1 MIPKTTAVLVTG
13 LFAGLCYA
21 QIELNQAS
29 EIDLDGLKGIGPAT
43 TRQVLAE
50 RQKAPFKD
58 WPDVLA
64 RIRGL
69 GPHKATQLSDQGLR
83 VEGAPYPTKRQSP
96 DSAAPPTK

>member
-13 LFAGLCYA
+13 LFAGLCWA
-21 QIELNQAS
+21 DIELNTAT
-29 EIDLDGLKGIGPAT
+29 EIDLDGLRGIGPAT

-69 GPHKATQLSDQGLR
+69 GPQKAASLSAQGLT
-83 VEGAPYPTKRQSP
+83 VQGVPFSPTPRPHTPMPSQP
-96 DSAAPPTK
+96 

>member
-1 MIPKTTAVLVTG
+1 MIPKKTAVLVTG
-13 LFAGLCYA
+13 LFAGLCWA
-21 QIELNQAS
+21 DIELNTAT

-50 RQKAPFKD
+50 RQRAPFKD

-69 GPHKATQLSDQGLR
+69 GPHKAMQLSDQGLS
-83 VEGAPYPTKRQSP
+83 VGGTPYPTKRHTP
-96 DSAAPPTK
+96 DAAAPPTK

>member
-13 LFAGLCYA
+13 LFAGLCFA

-29 EIDLDGLKGIGPAT
+29 EIELDSLKGIGPAT

-69 GPHKATQLSDQGLR
+69 GPLKATQLSEQGLR

-96 DSAAPPTK
+96 DLAAPLTK

>member
-13 LFAGLCYA
+13 LFAGLCLA
-21 QIELNQAS
+21 DIELNTAT

-69 GPHKATQLSDQGLR
+69 GQHKAMQLSDQGLR
-83 VEGAPYPTKRQSP
+83 VEGAPYPIKHQAP
-96 DSAAPPTK
+96 DSAAPPTR

>member
-1 MIPKTTAVLVTG
+1 MIPKKTAVLVTG
-13 LFAGLCYA
+13 LFAGLCWA
-21 QIELNQAS
+21 DIELNTAT

-69 GPHKATQLSDQGLR
+69 GPNKATQLSDQGLR
-83 VEGAPYPTKRQSP
+83 VEGAPYPIKHQAP
-96 DSAAPPTK
+96 DSAAPPPR

>member
-69 GPHKATQLSDQGLR
+69 GPQKAASLSAQGLT
-83 VEGAPYPTKRQSP
+83 VQGVPFSPTPRPHTPMPSQP
-96 DSAAPPTK
+96 

>member
-13 LFAGLCYA
+13 LFAGLCFA

-29 EIDLDGLKGIGPAT
+29 EIELDSLKGIGPAT

-69 GPHKATQLSDQGLR
+69 GSPTAPQLSGQGLR
-83 VEGAPYPTKRQSP
+83 RCRRHPT
-96 DSAAPPTK
+96 

>member
-69 GPHKATQLSDQGLR
+69 GQQKAASLSSQGLT
-83 VEGAPYPTKRQSP
+83 VQGLPFSPTPHPNTPMPSQP
-96 DSAAPPTK
+96 